1 MTPSVKFFNRAVVTN
16 QQIKHR
22 SPSPSQSGSE
32 RETETSDAPG
42 CVGELCDA
50 LNALR
55 KYDDGRNFP
64 VPPHW
69 EEESRRFGGAAQQ
82 TRTSGQPAPVFSEGL
97 APTAERSLLRAR
109 WTRHFSR
116 RVHRDTRG
124 RLLTHES

>member
-1 MTPSVKFFNRAVVTN
+1 ML
-16 QQIKHR
+16 R

-42 CVGELCDA
+42 FVGELCDA